1 MIYLTVCLLCILG
14 VELFIRL
21 PFRRYIVALWHVSK
35 KSVRVVTSSGIS
47 DHWKEKALQ
56 RYSRDMA
63 LASLRIGFL
72 LVVMGLLIGIA
83 AYLCDLLL
91 PSGGSILEFISS
103 GSGISVAIIV
113 SCVYVFVR
121 NKLGAP

>member
-21 PFRRYIVALWHVSK
+21 PFRKYIAALGHVSK
-35 KSVRVVTSSGIS
+35 KSVRVVTSSVIS

-63 LASLRIGFL
+63 LASLSIGFL
-72 LVVMGLLIGIA
+72 LIVMALLVGIA

-91 PSGGSILEFISS
+91 PSGRSTLDFLST

-113 SCVYVFVR
+113 SCAYVFVR
-121 NKLGAP
+121 KKLGAP

>member
-1 MIYLTVCLLCILG
+1 MIYLAVCLLCILG

-21 PFRRYIVALWHVSK
+21 PFRRYIAALGHVSR
-35 KSVRVVTSSGIS
+35 KSVRVVNSSVIS

-56 RYSRDMA
+56 RYSCDMA

-72 LVVMGLLIGIA
+72 LVVMGLVIGIA

-91 PSGGSILEFISS
+91 PSGRSTLEFVSS

-121 NKLGAP
+121 SKFGAS